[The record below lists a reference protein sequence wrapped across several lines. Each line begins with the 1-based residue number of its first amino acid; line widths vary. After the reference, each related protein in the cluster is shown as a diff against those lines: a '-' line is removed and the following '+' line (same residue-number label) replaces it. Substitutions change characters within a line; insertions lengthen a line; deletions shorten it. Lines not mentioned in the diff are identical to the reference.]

1 MIVNFS
7 LSLSNRFHPS
17 VSSIEKKGKGKKEVL
32 TVGDLPKRYRK
43 QFRRRD
49 ISLYSLV
56 PVKEYRC
63 IFRSKCKN
71 WIVAWPSLFALF
83 GTFLEI
89 IHFER
94 EKKGD
99 VI

>member
-1 MIVNFS
+1 MEI
-7 LSLSNRFHPS
+7 
-17 VSSIEKKGKGKKEVL
+17 
-32 TVGDLPKRYRK
+32 
-43 QFRRRD
+43 FRNDTGNSFAGEILACTR
-49 ISLYSLV
+49 V

-71 WIVAWPSLFALF
+71 WIVAWLSLFALF